1 MASTDK
7 KAREIRDTGRKGH
20 RAFSFI
26 KAAGALAA
34 VIAAICAFLIISG
47 QMIIVRKYSIPTETG
62 GKVTIAALT
71 DLHGSM
77 LGNDQVR
84 IVNRVRKADPDI
96 IVYLGDMIERSRAEI
111 SAKNLVILTQQ
122 LAGIA
127 PIYYVDGNHEEDVRN
142 SEPET
147 YEKLNAAMADAG
159 AVQLDNE
166 TLQIEIGKDCTVNL
180 CGITTHY
187 YWDVKENEV
196 AADLRERD
204 GINIMIC
211 HFPETVIWRGA
222 FDGGGLDLALC
233 GHTHGGLVRVP
244 FKGGMYAPEWGWWP
258 MYDLGEYPV
267 YSDTDWRH
275 YGGGDGA
282 EYWGTM
288 IVSGGLAGEHG
299 VPRLN
304 NPMEISIVEIGN

>member
-1 MASTDK
+1 MVSTDK
-7 KAREIRDTGRKGH
+7 KVAEIKDIGRKE
-20 RAFSFI
+20 RREFPFI
-26 KAAGALAA
+26 KALWVLAA
-34 VIAAICAFLIISG
+34 VIAAICVFLIISG

-62 GKVTIAALT
+62 GKVRIAALT

-77 LGNDQVR
+77 LGNDQER
-84 IVNRVRKADPDI
+84 IVSRVRKTDPDI

-111 SAKNLVILTQQ
+111 SAKNLVILTQR

-127 PIYYVDGNHEEDVRN
+127 PVYYVDGNHEEDVRN
-142 SEPET
+142 SEPEI
-147 YEKLNAAMADAG
+147 YEKLNAALADAG

-166 TLQIEIGKDCTVNL
+166 TLQIEIDKDCTVNL

-196 AADLRERD
+196 AADLRDRD

-233 GHTHGGLVRVP
+233 GHTHGGLIRVP

-304 NPMEISIVEIGN
+304 NPMEISVVDVE